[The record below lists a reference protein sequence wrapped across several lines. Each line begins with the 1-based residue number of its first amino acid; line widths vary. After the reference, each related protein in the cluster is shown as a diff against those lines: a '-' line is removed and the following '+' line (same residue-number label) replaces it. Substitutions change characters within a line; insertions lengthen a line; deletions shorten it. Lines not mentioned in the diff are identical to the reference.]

1 MGRFF
6 ALFAL
11 DEFQIRETFE
21 GWIEIGESEYVA
33 RNDDNPGSLEELLQ
47 QLGFCRLSGRPAGL
61 TQLRRPIGDRALGN
75 IMVNRVIRYWLAPD
89 DHELVPVYLRE
100 NGRLKAALHNDLVWL
115 PISLRQAELVA
126 WYLQRKHMAPGGA
139 GEAGPPKDV

>member
-1 MGRFF
+1 MDFRGDYQ
-6 ALFAL
+6 AY
-11 DEFQIRETFE
+11 
-21 GWIEIGESEYVA
+21 SV
-33 RNDDNPGSLEELLQ
+33 
-47 QLGFCRLSGRPAGL
+47 

-75 IMVNRVIRYWLAPD
+75 ILVKRVIRYWLAPD

-126 WYLQRKHMAPGGA
+126 GYLQRKHMASGGA
-139 GEAGPPKDV
+139 EEGRPANDV